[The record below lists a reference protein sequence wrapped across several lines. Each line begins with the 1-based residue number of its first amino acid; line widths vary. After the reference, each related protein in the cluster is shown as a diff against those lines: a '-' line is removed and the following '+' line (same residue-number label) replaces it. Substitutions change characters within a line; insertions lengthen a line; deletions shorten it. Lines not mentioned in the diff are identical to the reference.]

1 MSYPPAPMALQRW
14 IFRHRRTLRAG
25 CAVLGVAA
33 LAWSVSKFASGNA
46 VEGAISLGE
55 VFVFFF
61 SVPYGIRNL
70 ERYVLRHEAPPP
82 PQQLMSIKPARHTRW
97 VDDEE
102 TITDTPVEDSPPRD
116 APL

>member
-1 MSYPPAPMALQRW
+1 VSYPPPPMALQRW

-46 VEGAISLGE
+46 VEGAIGLGE
-55 VFVFFF
+55 VFVFLF

-82 PQQLMSIKPARHTRW
+82 PQQRG
-97 VDDEE
+97 
-102 TITDTPVEDSPPRD
+102 
-116 APL
+116 